1 VKKFVQFT
9 WSKGEEKMRRQ
20 LALALLLS
28 GSVFVISDRAEVA
41 EASVNYDQIV
51 PAAKQYI
58 GVPYRWG
65 GTTEKG
71 FDCSGFIRHVY
82 RSIGIDMPRT
92 TADMYRMGKWVEKDD
107 LRIGDLVFFNTS
119 GKGVSHAGIY
129 IGNNQF
135 IHSSSSKGVMIS
147 SLNDPY
153 YWRKTYIGARRV
165 LAYRLAPGRF
175 QDVSPSH
182 WAFDEVRTLSEQE
195 LVIGYEDS
203 YFKPNE
209 PITRAEVAAYL
220 AEYLDL
226 NLSDRSVTFK
236 DVPNGY
242 WALGAIR
249 AIQKKGIMNG
259 SNGEFRPE
267 DTLTRAQL
275 AAVLTRAFRLQPPT
289 AAKPFTDV
297 PPSFWAYREIQAL
310 AASGITTGRAD
321 GSFGPNAPVT
331 RVQFA
336 AFLYRTMNK

>member
-1 VKKFVQFT
+1 
-9 WSKGEEKMRRQ
+9 MRRQ
-20 LALALLLS
+20 LVLALLLG
-28 GSVFVISDRAEVA
+28 GSVFAAGARAEQA
-41 EASVNYDQIV
+41 EASVNYDHIV

-65 GTTEKG
+65 GTTVKG

-82 RSIGIDMPRT
+82 QSIGIDTPRT
-92 TADMYRMGKWVEKDD
+92 AADMYRMGKRVDKSA
-107 LRIGDLVFFNTS
+107 LRVGDLVFFNTS

-129 IGNNQF
+129 IGNNRF
-135 IHSSSSKGVMIS
+135 IHSSSSKGVTIS
-147 SLNDPY
+147 SLNDS
-153 YWRKTYIGARRV
+153 YWKKTYIGAKRV
-165 LAYRLAPGRF
+165 LAYRLAPGQF

-203 YFKPNE
+203 YFKPDE

-226 NLSDRSVTFK
+226 NLSDRSVPFN
-236 DVPNGY
+236 DVPDGY

-249 AIQKKGIMNG
+249 AVQKQGIMNG
-259 SNGEFRPE
+259 SNGKFHPE

-275 AAVLTRAFRLQPPT
+275 AAVLTRAFRLQPPA
-289 AAKPFTDV
+289 AAKSFTDV
-297 PPSFWAYREIQAL
+297 PPSFWAFRDIQAL
-310 AASGITTGRAD
+310 AAAGIATGRED
-321 GSFGPNAPVT
+321 GSFGPNDPVT

-336 AFLYRTMNK
+336 AFLYRAMHQ

>member
-1 VKKFVQFT
+1 
-9 WSKGEEKMRRQ
+9 MRRQ

-28 GSVFVISDRAEVA
+28 GSVFVMSDHAEAA

-51 PAAKQYI
+51 PAAKQYV

-65 GTTEKG
+65 GTTANG
-71 FDCSGFIRHVY
+71 FDCSGFIQHVY
-82 RSIGIDMPRT
+82 QSIGIDMPRT
-92 TADMYRMGKWVEKDD
+92 TADMYRMGKQVEKGD
-107 LRIGDLVFFNTS
+107 LRVGDLVFFNTN

-129 IGNNQF
+129 IGNNRF
-135 IHSSSSKGVMIS
+135 IHASSSKGVIIS

-153 YWRKTYIGARRV
+153 YWSKTYVGARRV

-236 DVPNGY
+236 DVPSGY

-249 AIQKKGIMNG
+249 AIQKEGIMNG

-267 DTLTRAQL
+267 ETLTRAQL

-289 AAKPFTDV
+289 TMNPFTDV
-297 PPSFWAYREIQAL
+297 PPSFWAYRDIQAL
-310 AASGITTGRAD
+310 AASGITTGRSD
-321 GSFGPNAPVT
+321 GSFGPNEPVT

-336 AFLYRTMNK
+336 AFLYRAMNQ

>member
-1 VKKFVQFT
+1 
-9 WSKGEEKMRRQ
+9 MRRQ
-20 LALALLLS
+20 WALALLLG
-28 GSVFVISDRAEVA
+28 GSVFVVSARAEQA

-58 GVPYRWG
+58 GVPYQWG
-65 GTTEKG
+65 GTTAKG

-82 RSIGIDMPRT
+82 QSIGIDMPRT
-92 TADMYRMGKWVEKDD
+92 TADMYRMGKRVDKSD
-107 LRIGDLVFFNTS
+107 LRVGDLVFFNTS
-119 GKGVSHAGIY
+119 GKGASHAGIY

-135 IHSSSSKGVMIS
+135 IHSSSSKGVTIS

-153 YWRKTYIGARRV
+153 YWSKKYIGAKRV

-175 QDVSPSH
+175 QDVASSH
-182 WAFDEVRTLSEQE
+182 WAFDEVRALSEQE

-226 NLSDRSVTFK
+226 NLSDRSRTFN
-236 DVPNGY
+236 DVPNDY

-249 AIQKKGIMNG
+249 AVQKKGIMNG
-259 SNGEFRPE
+259 SNGKFHPE

-289 AAKPFTDV
+289 AAKSFTDV
-297 PPSFWAYREIQAL
+297 PPSFWAYRDIQAL
-310 AASGITTGRAD
+310 AASGIATGRTD
-321 GSFGPNAPVT
+321 GSFGPNEPVT
-331 RVQFA
+331 RAQFA
-336 AFLYRTMNK
+336 AFLYRAMRQ

>member
-1 VKKFVQFT
+1 
-9 WSKGEEKMRRQ
+9 MRRQ
-20 LALALLLS
+20 LVLALLLG
-28 GSVFVISDRAEVA
+28 GSVFAAGARAEQA
-41 EASVNYDQIV
+41 EASVNYDHIV

-65 GTTEKG
+65 GTTAKG

-82 RSIGIDMPRT
+82 QSIGIDTPRT
-92 TADMYRMGKWVEKDD
+92 AADMYRMGKRVDKSA
-107 LRIGDLVFFNTS
+107 LRVGDLVFFNTS

-129 IGNNQF
+129 IGNNRF
-135 IHSSSSKGVMIS
+135 IHSSSSKGVTIS
-147 SLNDPY
+147 SLNDS
-153 YWRKTYIGARRV
+153 YWKKTYIGAKRV
-165 LAYRLAPGRF
+165 LAYRLAPGQF

-203 YFKPNE
+203 YFKPDE

-226 NLSDRSVTFK
+226 NLSDRSVPFN
-236 DVPNGY
+236 DVPDGY

-249 AIQKKGIMNG
+249 AVQKQGIMNG
-259 SNGEFRPE
+259 SNGNFHPE

-275 AAVLTRAFRLQPPT
+275 AAVLTRAFRLQPPS
-289 AAKPFTDV
+289 AAKSFTDV
-297 PPSFWAYREIQAL
+297 PPSFWAFRDIQAL
-310 AASGITTGRAD
+310 AAAGIATGRTD
-321 GSFGPNAPVT
+321 GSFGPNEPVT

-336 AFLYRTMNK
+336 AFLYRAMHQ